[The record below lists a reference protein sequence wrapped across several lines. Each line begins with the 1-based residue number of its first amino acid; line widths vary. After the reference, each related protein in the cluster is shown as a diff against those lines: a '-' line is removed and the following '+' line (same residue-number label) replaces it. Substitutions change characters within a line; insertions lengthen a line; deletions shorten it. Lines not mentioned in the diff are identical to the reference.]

1 MIKIIIPYIYLFSG
15 IIFLSTCHID
25 KWDLPDKS
33 NESIPSY
40 ASIISQFS
48 CDSSFNT
55 RIFSEDDSHFV
66 TCIESSNGL
75 IQVIRIEQQFNNEKW
90 TLTSSLILEIPGH
103 KLYGFEKY
111 DDKYFILYQ
120 SLQGKNKI
128 VTIEKFAIRNEF
140 YQFQEFIDTFYNKVS
155 ATNFKLISVQPN
167 TKELLLSG
175 EVNSQG
181 SSFSAVMAFDFSLN
195 PRWFKSY
202 LKNAEVLDFTC
213 IDNDSFLI
221 IQKYGNEL
229 NIILDDQYSQ
239 NYKKLKLEFDSPIFE
254 LEMYNNKSNIYL
266 LNSRT
271 NSNIATVHTIQLDN
285 KRAIIHD
292 IKSYPV
298 KQITGLFYQDQI
310 ICAGIVDS
318 IAKGPKAFVTNLKSD
333 ISNWCNT
340 FDNIEFIKA
349 LSVIKTEGKGFLF
362 LYISKQGSEYFPFII
377 RTDSEGATFDNTFDL
392 NCI

>member
-48 CDSSFNT
+48 CVSSFNT

-128 VTIEKFAIRNEF
+128 VTIEKLAIKNEF

-155 ATNFKLISVQPN
+155 ATNFKLISVQSN

-181 SSFSAVMAFDFSLN
+181 SSFSSVMAFDFSLK
-195 PRWFKSY
+195 PKWFKTY
-202 LKNAEVLDFTC
+202 LKNAEVLDFTT
-213 IDNDSFLI
+213 IDNDSFLL
-221 IQKYGNEL
+221 IQKYDNEL
-229 NIILDDQYSQ
+229 NIILDDHHSQ
-239 NYKKLKLEFDSPIFE
+239 NYKKFRLDIVSPIS
-254 LEMYNNKSNIYL
+254 EMEIYNNKTNIYL

-271 NSNIATVHTIQLDN
+271 NNSIASVQTIQLNN
-285 KRAIIHD
+285 KRATIHD
-292 IKSYPV
+292 IKAYPV
-298 KQITGLFYQDQI
+298 KQITGLYYQEQI
-310 ICAGIVDS
+310 ICTGIVDS
-318 IAKGPKAFVTNLKSD
+318 IGKSPMAFCYKFKKVIFQIGVTPLT
-333 ISNWCNT
+333 I
-340 FDNIEFIKA
+340 
-349 LSVIKTEGKGFLF
+349 
-362 LYISKQGSEYFPFII
+362 
-377 RTDSEGATFDNTFDL
+377 
-392 NCI
+392 